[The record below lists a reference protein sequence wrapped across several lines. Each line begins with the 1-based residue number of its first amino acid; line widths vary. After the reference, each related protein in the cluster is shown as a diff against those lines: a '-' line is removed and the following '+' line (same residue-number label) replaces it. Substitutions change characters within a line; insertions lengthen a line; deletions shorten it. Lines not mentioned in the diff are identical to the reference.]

1 MSRPFDPAGVYAP
14 PDAAQWLVLRA
25 AIDGDATQQDEALNA
40 LGALVLDDWLGG
52 ELADGAE
59 RNVAEVEA
67 MRAARAAYQD
77 RSVRH
82 RCQLG
87 VNLLQ
92 ELSAERQPYA
102 ACRLDTVGRVLAR
115 IATEFQAIAE
125 ERQEAR

>member
-1 MSRPFDPAGVYAP
+1 MYAP
-14 PDAAQWLVLRA
+14 LDAAQWLVLKA
-25 AIDGDATQQDEALNA
+25 AIDGDAAQRDEALNA

-52 ELADGAE
+52 EPAE
-59 RNVAEVEA
+59 DTECNAAEAEA

-92 ELSAERQPYA
+92 ELSAEREPYA
-102 ACRLDTVGRVLAR
+102 ARRLDTVGRVLAR